1 MSDFKLYSVNWQDGM
16 LISQAHLHEQQAYFE
31 TLHRWYA
38 ATAGNGFGLVK
49 RTDSAEPA
57 LSLHF
62 AVNGPKVR
70 VELQRCQAVLPGGHW
85 VEINPSSEN
94 MLTAEAAVPEDG
106 LDVYLSVSPRDKQP
120 VGQPDPHEDIPRL
133 PYLVTRCQLH
143 LGAAPSLPQADFLQV
158 ARIVSKGTDVALDAE
173 FFPPCVTISADEH
186 LAARSLDI
194 RNRLESVM
202 SLSSRAYNAIA
213 SAGALSN
220 ESSSLQVAF
229 KDTMYH
235 LAIHLASS
243 LDDFTVGRSGGH
255 PLSLVIACKKL
266 FRVFATSLNLRPGLR
281 DYLNEKFFVKQQNS
295 EVGRFIA
302 ETESFLLSEYDHRD
316 IGGQIK
322 KIDRILTAIRGIV
335 GFLAQL
341 KGDQLGPQAVATDS
355 LTYMG
360 KTYHNADYGSN
371 RSEAVGDLSYL
382 LIDLPSAR
390 QLKDMVVLLSKELF
404 SVAEWNNM
412 QVRLG
417 LNDARGLGETD
428 PVDVD
433 STTYG
438 DKVALHPQ
446 DMLSSAAVGQIT
458 LVFRGVRQPE
468 EFAGLTKSDL
478 IVYCV

>member
-16 LISQAHLHEQQAYFE
+16 LISQAHLHDQQAYFE
-31 TLHRWYA
+31 TVHRWYA

-57 LSLHF
+57 LSLNF
-62 AVNGPKVR
+62 AANGPNVR
-70 VELQRCQAVLPGGHW
+70 VELQRCQAVLPGGNW

-94 MLTAEAAVPEDG
+94 TLSAEAALPEGG
-106 LDVYLSVSPRDKQP
+106 LNVYLSASPTEKQP
-120 VGQPDPHEDIPRL
+120 VGQPDPHEDVPRL
-133 PYLVTRCQLH
+133 PYLVSRCHLH
-143 LGAAPSLPQADFLQV
+143 LGAAPSMPQSEFIQIG
-158 ARIVSKGTDVALDAE
+158 RIVSSGTDVSLDAE
-173 FFPPCVTISADEH
+173 FYPPCVTIGSDER
-186 LAARSLDI
+186 LAARAMDV

-229 KDTMYH
+229 KETMYH
-235 LAIHLASS
+235 MAIHLASS
-243 LDDFTVGRSGGH
+243 LDDFTVGRGGGH
-255 PLSLVIACKKL
+255 PLTLVIACKKL
-266 FRVFATSLNLRPGLR
+266 FRVFNTLLNLRPGLR

-302 ETESFLLSEYDHRD
+302 ETESFLLSEYNHRD

-322 KIDRILTAIRGIV
+322 KVDSILTSIRGIV

-355 LTYMG
+355 LTYVG
-360 KTYHNADYGSN
+360 KTYHNADYGSS
-371 RSEAVGDLSYL
+371 RTESVGDLTYL
-382 LIDLPSAR
+382 MIDLTAAR
-390 QLKDMVVLLSKELF
+390 AIKNIVLLLSKELF

-446 DMLSSAAVGQIT
+446 DMLASSSVSQIT
-458 LVFRGVRQPE
+458 FVFRGVRQPE
-468 EFAGLTKSDL
+468 KFAGLSKSDL

>member
-1 MSDFKLYSVNWQDGM
+1 M
-16 LISQAHLHEQQAYFE
+16 
-31 TLHRWYA
+31 
-38 ATAGNGFGLVK
+38 
-49 RTDSAEPA
+49 
-57 LSLHF
+57 
-62 AVNGPKVR
+62 
-70 VELQRCQAVLPGGHW
+70 
-85 VEINPSSEN
+85 
-94 MLTAEAAVPEDG
+94 
-106 LDVYLSVSPRDKQP
+106 
-120 VGQPDPHEDIPRL
+120 GQPDPHEDVPRL
-133 PYLVTRCQLH
+133 PFLVNRCQLH
-143 LGAAPSLPQADFLQV
+143 LGAAPSMPQSEFLQL
-158 ARIVSKGTDVALDAE
+158 ARIVSSGTDVALDAE
-173 FFPPCVTISADEH
+173 FFPPCVTISSDER
-186 LAARSLDI
+186 LAARALDI

-213 SAGALSN
+213 SAGALSDQ
-220 ESSSLQVAF
+220 SSSLQLAF
-229 KDTMYH
+229 KETMYH

-243 LDDFTVGRSGGH
+243 LDDFTVGRGGGH
-255 PLSLVIACKKL
+255 PLTLVIACKKL
-266 FRVFATSLNLRPGLR
+266 FRVFNTLLNLRPGLR

-295 EVGRFIA
+295 EIGRFVA
-302 ETESFLLSEYDHRD
+302 ETESFLLSEYNHRD
-316 IGGQIK
+316 IGGQIQ

-355 LTYMG
+355 LTYVG
-360 KTYHNADYGSN
+360 KTYHNADYSGN
-371 RSEAVGDLSYL
+371 RTETVGDLTYL

-390 QLKDMVVLLSKELF
+390 PVKNLVVLLSKELF

-446 DMLSSAAVGQIT
+446 DMLASPSVGQVT
-458 LVFRGVRQPE
+458 FVFRGVRQPE
-468 EFAGLTKSDL
+468 KFAGLTKSDL

>member
-31 TLHRWYA
+31 TLHSWYA

-49 RTDSAEPA
+49 RTDSADPA
-57 LSLHF
+57 IALNF
-62 AVNGPKVR
+62 AVHGNKVR

-94 MLTAEAAVPEDG
+94 TLAAEAALSEEG
-106 LDVYLSVSPRDKQP
+106 LNVYLSVSPREKQP

-143 LGAAPSLPQADFLQV
+143 LGAAPSLPQSDFIQL
-158 ARIVSKGTDVALDAE
+158 ARLVSSGTDVALDAE
-173 FFPPCVTISADEH
+173 FYPPCVTISSDER
-186 LAARSLDI
+186 LAARALDI

-229 KDTMYH
+229 KETMYH
-235 LAIHLASS
+235 LAIHLAST
-243 LDDFTVGRSGGH
+243 LDDFTVGRGGGH
-255 PLSLVIACKKL
+255 PLTLVIACKKL

-302 ETESFLLSEYDHRD
+302 ETESFLLSEYNHRD

-355 LTYMG
+355 LTYIG
-360 KTYHNADYGSN
+360 KTYHNAGYSGS
-371 RSEAVGDLSYL
+371 RSEVVGDLSYL
-382 LIDLPSAR
+382 LIDFAAAR
-390 QLKDMVVLLSKELF
+390 SVKNLVVLLSKELF

-433 STTYG
+433 TTTYG
-438 DKVALHPQ
+438 DKVALFPQ
-446 DMLSSAAVGQIT
+446 DMLQSPSVSQIT
-458 LVFRGVRQPE
+458 FVFRGVRQPE
-468 EFAGLTKSDL
+468 KLAGLAKSDL